1 MSDTDRLRYVQIGN
15 DCVHDGDV
23 GEETF
28 QRVTLSYR
36 LPLLFWLHVDC
47 NIGMIVCHWVP
58 EKYEMKPRGNSPD
71 FCQSVC

>member
-1 MSDTDRLRYVQIGN
+1 MSLLHDKREFKSWNYDVRY

-47 NIGMIVCHWVP
+47 NIGMIVCH
-58 EKYEMKPRGNSPD
+58 
-71 FCQSVC
+71 SVLGS

>member
-1 MSDTDRLRYVQIGN
+1 MSDTDRLRYVQIGD

-47 NIGMIVCHWVP
+47 NIGMIVCH
-58 EKYEMKPRGNSPD
+58 
-71 FCQSVC
+71 SVLGS